1 MSNLVPKH
9 IGFILDGNRRWAK
22 ENGVTTFQGH
32 NAGFKRAKEIIDYA
46 ASQGLE
52 AVTMYCFSKEN
63 WNRAKEEVDY
73 LMDIF
78 TNFVREY
85 LDDLHNKKMKLR
97 HLGDINGLPKKLAE
111 TIVKAIEKTK
121 DNNGMVV
128 QLALN
133 YTGKDE
139 IKRAV
144 EKMIDDNVPVT
155 IENIT
160 ANLDSAGVSDPD
172 LIIRTS
178 GEQRLSGFLLW
189 QSAYSEFYFP
199 NVHWPDFTPE
209 EFDKAVLDFSTRHR
223 RFGGN

>member
-22 ENGVTTFQGH
+22 VNGVTTLQGH

-78 TNFVREY
+78 TNFVKEY
-85 LDDLHNKKMKLR
+85 LDDLHGKNMKLS
-97 HLGDINGLPKKLAE
+97 HLGDITGLPKKLAE
-111 TIVKAIEKTK
+111 TIVRAVEKTK
-121 DNNGMVV
+121 NNTGMVV

-144 EKMIDDNVPVT
+144 EKIVENKMPIT
-155 IENIT
+155 IENISD
-160 ANLDSAGVSDPD
+160 NLDSSGISDPD
-172 LIIRTS
+172 LIVRTS

-199 NVHWPDFTPE
+199 EVHWPDFSPK
-209 EFDKAVLDFSTRHR
+209 EFDKAVEEFGKRQR